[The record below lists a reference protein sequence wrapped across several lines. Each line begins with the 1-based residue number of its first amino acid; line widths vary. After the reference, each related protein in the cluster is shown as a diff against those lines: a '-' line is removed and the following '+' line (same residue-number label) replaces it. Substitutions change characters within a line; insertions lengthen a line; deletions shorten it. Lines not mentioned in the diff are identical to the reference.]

1 VIQDIKEFRP
11 ELDAKGFG
19 NLGHVSILEDRKVYS
34 RETRTIKAVA
44 PRIPEQVGAVNG
56 TAGSRLCRSG
66 NTLHCEANDTGA
78 VGSAK
83 QPTLR

>member
-1 VIQDIKEFRP
+1 
-11 ELDAKGFG
+11 
-19 NLGHVSILEDRKVYS
+19 
-34 RETRTIKAVA
+34 
-44 PRIPEQVGAVNG
+44 
-56 TAGSRLCRSG
+56 LCRSG